1 MLKHMPKDSLETYE
15 KTLLCSKQKVRALT
29 NQDRRL
35 HNNGTIGEVTDEKL
49 TERITKTS
57 YQIGEDHI
65 HRIPQR
71 YLANIEFVNFLL
83 KNLKLS
89 KI

>member
-1 MLKHMPKDSLETYE
+1 MLKHRPKDSLETYE

-35 HNNGTIGEVTDEKL
+35 HNNGTTGEVTDEKL
-49 TERITKTS
+49 TEIVTKAS

-71 YLANIEFVNFLL
+71 CLANIEFVNFFL
-83 KNLKLS
+83 KNLKL
-89 KI
+89 